1 MNKVVF
7 LDIDGVLNS
16 NFWNDNHQKEISDGT
31 LIDEE
36 KIKLLA
42 QLVNNT
48 NSKIILHSGW
58 RIWFNSDIKPVCKE
72 AQKLVDLLA
81 YEGLTIDGLTPD
93 LTTEEIR
100 KTKKFS
106 LVKADENLSWLKQH
120 NDVSEWVVLDDLDLH
135 NEQIKQHQVKPDQS
149 TGLTVHKS
157 KIENETIRKY
167 ADYHIDYFDE
177 LLGYLDLKIIQ

>member
-1 MNKVVF
+1 MFKVIF

-58 RIWFNSDIKPVCKE
+58 RFWFNSELKPICKV
-72 AQKLVDLLA
+72 AQKLVDLFR
-81 YEGLTIDGLTPD
+81 YEGLAIDGVTPD

-100 KTKKFS
+100 NTKKFS
-106 LVKADENLSWLKQH
+106 LVKAEEILSWLKLH
-120 NDVSEWVVLDDLDLH
+120 NDVSGWVVLDDLELH
-135 NEQIKQHQVKPDQS
+135 NEQIERHQVKPDQKI
-149 TGLTVHKS
+149 GLTVENIEEAE
-157 KIENETIRKY
+157 KILFR
-167 ADYHIDYFDE
+167 
-177 LLGYLDLKIIQ
+177 

>member
-1 MNKVVF
+1 MIKIVF

-16 NFWNDNHQKEISDGT
+16 SFWNDIHQKEISDGS

-42 QLVNNT
+42 RLVYNT

-58 RIWFNSDIKPVCKE
+58 RIWFDSEIKPVSKE
-72 AQKLVDLLA
+72 AQKLVDLLSF
-81 YEGLTIDGLTPD
+81 EGLKIDGLTPD

-106 LVKADENLSWLKQH
+106 LVKADEILSWLKSH
-120 NDVSEWVVLDDLDLH
+120 NDVTGWVVLDDLDLH
-135 NEQIKQHQVKPDQS
+135 NEQIELHQVKPDPKI
-149 TGLTVHKS
+149 GLTVENIEEAE
-157 KIENETIRKY
+157 KIL
-167 ADYHIDYFDE
+167 F
-177 LLGYLDLKIIQ
+177 G